1 MPNEMAHYA
10 TDCWDAE
17 LLTSYGWIEC
27 VGCADRSAYDL
38 TVHMQKTGQPLLV
51 RENLEVPKVWEEWDI
66 DLDKKWLGP
75 KFRGNAKKVEEAVAK
90 IPQEERERLA
100 GVIKGG
106 KITIKIDGMGDVEL
120 EKVVIEKRQKTQ
132 NGK

>member
-75 KFRGNAKKVEEAVAK
+75 KFRGDAKKVEEAVAK

-120 EKVVIEKRQKTQ
+120 EKVVIQKRQKTQ

>member
-1 MPNEMAHYA
+1 M
-10 TDCWDAE
+10 
-17 LLTSYGWIEC
+17 
-27 VGCADRSAYDL
+27 GCADRSAYDL

-75 KFRGNAKKVEEAVAK
+75 KFRGDAKKVEEAVAK

-120 EKVVIEKRQKTQ
+120 EKVVIQKRQKTQ